1 MKTNMRIVLVSV
13 AFLAIASGCVK
24 ENQMPNNEGANHKV
38 TIFAS
43 IPDEGMETKVTPSQD
58 AIKTAVKLAWE
69 NTDYIYINSEK
80 FSVVSI
86 SADGKTAE
94 FSGDD
99 PGSGPYSIRYSKD
112 FSSVVDQT
120 QTQDGTLDHLK
131 YAAAISGADS
141 YENLSFSSTWATAHG
156 ATFTSSSVL
165 ELRAKLPATI
175 ASSVKKVIFT
185 FPENITVD
193 NKRITVSLTTPG
205 VQSGDNILDV
215 YATLPDGNI
224 NLPNILVQFQ
234 VSDKAYEK
242 YSAYREFASTNVI
255 AGGTTQYLGIDCTKI
270 ESYANASST
279 NIGQATNPYLIGDK
293 YQMNYLHTAMA
304 AGTTYVKLVDDVDL
318 NSEAWTPLNTSSPY
332 NKGIDFDGNGKT
344 IKKLSSSGKYA
355 SFVGVLYGSVYNVT
369 FDQAS
374 ISTEDTNAGVVAGY
388 LGTIVDSDVYK
399 GSCHHIT
406 VKNSTLTSTST
417 TKGYFGG
424 VVGRVY
430 YPDADVDNCRV
441 VSTTITSAGSYSGSI
456 IGAMMSSAYNVT
468 NCSAASD
475 VTVTATGIQH
485 IGGLIGRI
493 TEACTVEKCSFSG
506 SVTGGTDVGGIV
518 GSSANVAM
526 KIKNCFTSGSVAGG
540 AGNQRCGG
548 LVGELGTGGS
558 IINSYST
565 ASVSSARVCGG
576 IVGRAC
582 SVGWTTTT
590 ASGNSISNCIAFNS
604 AVTASAKGDYGSSG
618 AVVGFTS
625 CKNTLSN
632 CYRLYNMTYSNS
644 NNTTEYIT
652 TMVDQP
658 NCDGT
663 NWTLGT
669 TIGTSAPN
677 QCPYYGVAAASS
689 ATVSSVAQS
698 LGWDGNIWDFST
710 DLPTLK

>member
-1 MKTNMRIVLVSV
+1 MKTNMRIVLVSI

-43 IPDEGMETKVTPSQD
+43 IPDEGMDTKVTPSQD
-58 AIKTAVKLAWE
+58 VIKTAVKLAWE
-69 NTDYIYINSEK
+69 NTDYIYVNSEK
-80 FSVVSI
+80 FSVVTI

-94 FSGDD
+94 FSGND
-99 PGSGPYSIRYSKD
+99 PGSGPYNISYSKD

-141 YENLSFSSTWATAHG
+141 YENLSFSSAWATAHG

-165 ELRAKLPATI
+165 ELRAKLPASI

-234 VSDKAYEK
+234 VGDNAYEK

-279 NIGQATNPYLIGDK
+279 NIGESTNPYLIGDK
-293 YQMNYLHTAMA
+293 FQMDYLHTAMKT
-304 AGTTYVKLVDDVDL
+304 GTTYVKLVDDVDL

-332 NKGIDFDGNGKT
+332 DKGIVFNGNGKT

-355 SFVGVLYGSVYNVT
+355 SFAGVLYGSIYNVI
-369 FDQAS
+369 FDSAN
-374 ISTEDTNAGVVAGY
+374 ISSDQTNSGVVAGY
-388 LGTIVDSDVYK
+388 IGTGTSTLK
-399 GSCHHIT
+399 GSLSNIT
-406 VKNSTLTSTST
+406 VKHSNISSTAN
-417 TKGYFGG
+417 YVGG
-424 VVGRVY
+424 IAARVANIDGNIVGCKVF
-430 YPDADVDNCRV
+430 D
-441 VSTTITSAGSYSGSI
+441 TEISG
-456 IGAMMSSAYNVT
+456 AQYV
-468 NCSAASD
+468 
-475 VTVTATGIQH
+475 
-485 IGGLIGRI
+485 GGLFGYIAM
-493 TEACTVEKCSFSG
+493 ACNVEKSYFSG
-506 SVTGGTDVGGIV
+506 SV
-518 GSSANVAM
+518 SA
-526 KIKNCFTSGSVAGG
+526 SGNIS
-540 AGNQRCGG
+540 GG
-548 LVGELGTGGS
+548 LVGSTANVVIIIRNCYTTGTVSGGAGTQRVGGIAGELGEGGS
-558 IINSYST
+558 VVNCYST
-565 ASVSSARVCGG
+565 AAVSAARVCGG

-582 SVGWTTTT
+582 GGTWDTTK
-590 ASGNSISNCIAFNS
+590 ASNNTISGCIAFNS
-604 AVTASAKGDYGSSG
+604 AVKATAKGDYGSSG

-625 CKNTLSN
+625 CKNILSD
-632 CYRLYNMTYSNS
+632 CYRVYNMDYSNS
-644 NNTTEYIT
+644 NNTTEFIT

-658 NCDGT
+658 NCDGK
-663 NWTLGT
+663 NWTQGT
-669 TIGTSAPN
+669 TVGTMAPN
-677 QCPYYGVAAASS
+677 QCPYYGKVAANE
-689 ATVSSVAQS
+689 ATVKSIAIA
-698 LGWDGNIWDFST
+698 LGWDDTIWDFST

>member
-1 MKTNMRIVLVSV
+1 MKTVMRIVLASV
-13 AFLAIASGCVK
+13 AILVVANGCVK
-24 ENQMPNNEGANHKV
+24 ENQIPVNEGVNQKV

-43 IPDEGMETKVTPSQD
+43 IPDEGMETKVALSQEG
-58 AIKTAVKLAWE
+58 IKTAVKLAWE
-69 NTDYIYINSEK
+69 AADVITVNSET
-80 FSVVSI
+80 FSIVKI

-94 FSGDD
+94 FTGDD
-99 PGSGPYSIRYSKD
+99 PGAGPYDIVYSNISD
-112 FSSVVDQT
+112 VVEQT
-120 QTQDGTLDHLK
+120 QSEDGNLEHLK
-131 YAAAISGADS
+131 YAAAIEDADT
-141 YENLSFSSTWATAHG
+141 YENLSFSSTWAGAHG

-165 ELRAKLPATI
+165 ELRAKLPASI
-175 ASSVKKVIFT
+175 ASSVQKVIFT

-205 VQSGDNILDV
+205 VQGVDNILDV

-242 YSAYREFASTNVI
+242 YSAYREFAPANVI
-255 AGGTTQYLGIDCTKI
+255 AAGTTQYLGIDCSNI

-279 NIGQATNPYLIGDK
+279 NIGESTNPYLVGDK
-293 YQMNYLHTAMA
+293 FQLNYLHTAMKT
-304 AGTTYVKLVDDVDL
+304 GTTYVKLVDDVDL

-369 FDQAS
+369 FEQAS

-388 LGTIVDSDVYK
+388 LGTKVDSDVYK

-406 VKNSTLTSTST
+406 VKNSTLTSTS

-441 VSTTITSAGSYSGSI
+441 VSTTITSSGPYSGSI

-475 VTVTATGIQH
+475 VNVSATGIQH

-493 TEACTVEKCSFSG
+493 TEACLVEKCSFSG
-506 SVTGGTDVGGIV
+506 SVTGGHDVGGLV

-526 KIKNCFTSGSVAGG
+526 IIRNCFTSGSVTGG
-540 AGNQRCGG
+540 DGYQRCGG

-582 SVGWTTTT
+582 SVSWTTTT
-590 ASGNSISNCIAFNS
+590 ESGNSISNCIAFNS
-604 AVTASAKGDYGSSG
+604 AVTASAKGNYGSSG

-689 ATVSSVAQS
+689 ATVSSVAQA

-710 DLPTLK
+710 DIPTLK